1 MSYYEDLK
9 SQVIKLDDV
18 FVAEGARVIGNI
30 VLKKGSSVWYNAVIR
45 GDEDLIEIGEG
56 SNIQDNAIIHTD
68 PGIKVI
74 IGNNVT
80 VGHGAIIHGAS
91 IDSNSLIGMGAT
103 LLNHVKVGKF
113 CLIGANALLTEGM
126 EVPDYSLVLGMPAKI
141 IKQLS
146 VEEANKFQRNAI
158 VYQQKA
164 LKYLKNNVS

>member
-9 SQVIKLDDV
+9 SQVIKLEDV

-56 SNIQDNAIIHTD
+56 SNVQDNAIIHTD
-68 PGIKVI
+68 RGIKVI

-80 VGHGAIIHGAS
+80 IGHGAIIHGAS

-146 VEEANKFQRNAI
+146 VEEANKFQLNAI
-158 VYQQKA
+158 VYKQKA